1 MNEDIVKIQNGME
14 LLKRLRAETDGRVK
28 SRLIFLNAIANHGF
42 SYEKASEI
50 CGISVSTGH
59 VWIRKWN
66 AEGYKGLKEKDTL

>member
-1 MNEDIVKIQNGME
+1 MNEGIVRIQNSEE

-50 CGISVSTGH
+50 CGLSVSTGY

-66 AEGYKGLKEKDTL
+66 TLGYEGLKEKDTF

>member
-1 MNEDIVKIQNGME
+1 MNEDIIRIQNSEE
-14 LLKRLRAETDGRVK
+14 LQKRLRAEIDGRVK

-42 SYEKASEI
+42 SYEEASEI